1 MRESAFVETF
11 KEDRTV
17 CKRQIDKK
25 MTEISLGLQIYW
37 LDYRNVIFGYLRE
50 GKGIKLEI

>member
-1 MRESAFVETF
+1 MFVETF
-11 KEDRTV
+11 EEDRTV
-17 CKRQIDKK
+17 CKRQIDKKKK

-50 GKGIKLEI
+50 RKEIKLEI